1 MGVVLVVVGVVGY
14 FNQKRRHGREG
25 VRQFLIWYA
34 FAWPFLACA
43 LCAGF
48 YPRLHWLYYVDF
60 GLAVAAY
67 AVQIWGLIRARAAA
81 KSDRPPLDS

>member
-1 MGVVLVVVGVVGY
+1 MGVGLVVLGVFGY
-14 FNQKRRHGREG
+14 LKQKRRHGRDG

-48 YPRLHWLYYVDF
+48 YPRLHWLYFVDF
-60 GLAVAAY
+60 GLAVASY
-67 AVQIWGLIRARAAA
+67 VVQILGWRRARAAA
-81 KSDRPPLDS
+81 KADRPPFGS